1 MTETEW
7 WACQDAQ
14 SMLALVQ
21 ASGRASDRK
30 LRLFAVACCRSVWPL
45 LRDEASRKAVE
56 VAERF
61 AEGMASEEDLSA
73 AGDAAGDA
81 PWDAVRAGDAYGEC
95 VAHAASWAT
104 AGDAATAAEVAARF
118 ARGCDQDSR
127 RPDGS
132 SIATMPEEE
141 RRQAALLRD
150 IFGSLAFRP
159 PPAVA
164 ASVLEWNDG
173 CVVKLARAVYE
184 ERDFSEGR
192 MNILADALEEA
203 GCTVAELLG
212 HLRGPGPHVR
222 GCWAVDLI
230 LAKDR

>member
-1 MTETEW
+1 MTEMEW
-7 WACQDAQ
+7 WECQDPQA
-14 SMLALVQ
+14 MLALVQ
-21 ASGRASDRK
+21 ASGRASERK

-61 AEGMASEEDLSA
+61 AEGSASEEDLNA

-95 VAHAASWAT
+95 VAHAVVWAT
-104 AGDAATAAEVAARF
+104 ARDAATAAEVAARF
-118 ARGCDQDSR
+118 ARGCNQDSR

-132 SIATMPEEE
+132 FIATMPEEE

-150 IFGSLAFRP
+150 IFGSVAFRP
-159 PPAVA
+159 RPAITA
-164 ASVLEWNDG
+164 GVLVWNDG
-173 CVVKLARAVYE
+173 CVVKLARAIDE

-192 MNILADALEEA
+192 MNVLADTLEEA
-203 GCTVAELLG
+203 GCTDAEILS
-212 HLRGPGPHVR
+212 HCRAPGAHVR
-222 GCWAVDLI
+222 GCWLI
-230 LAKDR
+230 DCLTERD